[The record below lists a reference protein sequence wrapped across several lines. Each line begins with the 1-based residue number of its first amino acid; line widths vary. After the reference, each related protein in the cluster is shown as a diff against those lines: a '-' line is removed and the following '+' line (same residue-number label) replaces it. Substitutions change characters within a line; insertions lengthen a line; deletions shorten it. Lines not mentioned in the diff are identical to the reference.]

1 MTKNLCKNNKSSEN
15 YEVNEAFLSISAQIN
30 AEKALQSYEQAI
42 NFLISQLGI
51 NSLCSKRLK
60 VLDLSSDY
68 INGVVDFR
76 QAPVMV
82 HISERLKEAA
92 ISSIAEE
99 ISVRE
104 GVKVVLIAGPSSSG
118 KTTFCKKLSYALQQQ
133 GLTPRSI
140 SLDDYFVDREN
151 TPRDE
156 NGDYDYESLYALKL
170 DQLHEDLAR
179 LMAGDAVTLPRYDFP
194 TGKNIAGGGPVI
206 KLDEGD
212 VLMMEGIHALNP
224 EITRGLIGEEEG
236 AANPFF
242 KVYISGLAL
251 DRDSDG
257 TVFPTT
263 DNRLVRRMVRDSKF
277 RNATAQNT
285 ISRWASVRRGEEKWV
300 VPFQKYADYNFNSCY
315 PYELCLL
322 KEHALPLLYNVKE
335 GEPEYEEAQ
344 RLIAVMERFH
354 DIPVD
359 VLPPYSLLRE
369 FLGGSRYE
377 Y

>member
-1 MTKNLCKNNKSSEN
+1 MLQNRCKNNKSSEN

-30 AEKALQSYEQAI
+30 SEKGPQSYEEAI

-99 ISVRE
+99 ISVRNC
-104 GVKVVLIAGPSSSG
+104 VKVVLIAGPSSSG

-151 TPRDE
+151 TPKDE

-170 DQLHEDLAR
+170 DQLHEDLVR
-179 LMAGDAVTLPRYDFP
+179 LMAGEAVTLPRYDFQ
-194 TGKNIAGGGPVI
+194 TGKNIPEGGATI
-206 KLDEGD
+206 QLSESD

-224 EITRGLIGEEEG
+224 EITKGVISEDEG

-251 DRDSDG
+251 DREPDG
-257 TVFPTT
+257 TLFPTT
-263 DNRLVRRMVRDSKF
+263 DNRQIRRMVRDSKY

-285 ISRWASVRRGEEKWV
+285 IARWASVRRGEEKWV

-322 KEHALPLLYNVKE
+322 KEHALPLLYNVRE
-335 GEPEYEEAQ
+335 EEPEYEEAQ